1 MKHALTF
8 SVWSLLLLAVV
19 VSCKKDD
26 PAPTSSA
33 LIGNWQFVSVAA
45 TGCTDPTD
53 NFVETCTT
61 DCGTLAITA
70 TGWTFTQP
78 GTTTD
83 SGTYTVS
90 GNTVTLSETGGSTDT
105 YTYAIVSNVLTFT
118 KAPGGDGCLE
128 VSTFSKI

>member
-1 MKHALTF
+1 MKHVLTF
-8 SVWSLLLLAVV
+8 SVWCLALLAVV

-26 PAPTSSA
+26 PAPASNA
-33 LIGNWQFVSVAA
+33 LIGNWKFVSVAA
-45 TGCTDPTD
+45 TGCTDPAD
-53 NFVETCTT
+53 NFAETCTT

-70 TGWTFTQP
+70 SGWTFTQP

-83 SGTYTVS
+83 TGTYTIS
-90 GNTVTLSETGGSTDT
+90 GSTVTLSETGGSTDT
-105 YTYAIVSNVLTFT
+105 YTYAIVGSTLTFT

>member
-1 MKHALTF
+1 MKKVLL
-8 SVWSLLLLAVV
+8 SSIGSIMLLLVV
-19 VSCKKDD
+19 ISCKKDD
-26 PAPTSSA
+26 PAPASNA
-33 LIGNWQFVSVAA
+33 LIGNWTFVSVSA
-45 TGCTDPTD
+45 TGCTDPAD

-70 TGWTFTQP
+70 TGWTFTQT
-78 GTTTD
+78 GSSTD
-83 SGTYTVS
+83 SGTYTIS

-105 YTYAIVSNVLTFT
+105 YTYAIVGTVLTFT